1 MITCPCCSNILLR
14 HLNSQKVTW
23 FCLNCRQEMP
33 IISLNKKHSYNQR
46 SQIKVHKQ
54 LDSKSA

>member
-33 IISLNKKHSYNQR
+33 IVNSKKQHTMNNH
-46 SQIKVHKQ
+46 KVIAYQKT
-54 LDSKSA
+54 KS